1 MKKKAQ
7 TGDIV
12 AKIIMLLTGAA
23 CGIFIIFSMNIFST
37 LAKSPAAF
45 LLVFA
50 EAMLVMYIASYLQTI
65 FHESGHLIFGLLTG
79 YKFIS
84 FRIGHFMF
92 IREKGRLKVK
102 LYNVVGTAGQCLMM
116 PPQWSENMPYR
127 LYNLGGCIMNLVTAA
142 IALIAYF
149 AAGTEGFFALCMAML
164 ALMGFSM
171 ALTNG
176 IPLRVGGIS
185 NDGMNAALLG
195 KHKNTL
201 RAFWLQLYV
210 NGLLAKG
217 ERYRNMPFEWFRLP
231 KGDELSDPICCTMG
245 VMLFN
250 YYFDLHEFTEAER
263 TVDYM
268 LQNAEGLLEV
278 ERNELLC
285 ELLFLRVLR
294 GAPKEEV
301 DPILTHKLDKYIKA
315 TASYVSRRRLA
326 YAYQL
331 LYLKNITTA
340 QKCLEVFERTASTYP
355 YSAETENEREIIEII
370 KQKAT
375 VSGE

>member
-7 TGDIV
+7 TGDIA
-12 AKIIMLLTGAA
+12 AKIIMLLTGAV

-45 LLVFA
+45 LLVFV

-127 LYNLGGCIMNLVTAA
+127 LYNLGGCIMNLVTAV

-217 ERYRNMPFEWFRLP
+217 RL
-231 KGDELSDPICCTMG
+231 
-245 VMLFN
+245 
-250 YYFDLHEFTEAER
+250 
-263 TVDYM
+263 
-268 LQNAEGLLEV
+268 
-278 ERNELLC
+278 
-285 ELLFLRVLR
+285 
-294 GAPKEEV
+294 
-301 DPILTHKLDKYIKA
+301 
-315 TASYVSRRRLA
+315 
-326 YAYQL
+326 
-331 LYLKNITTA
+331 
-340 QKCLEVFERTASTYP
+340 
-355 YSAETENEREIIEII
+355 
-370 KQKAT
+370 
-375 VSGE
+375 